1 MSEAPPGAALLHT
14 ALWTASCRAD
24 ESTRAHPVVIDPF
37 AARLCGEEGLS
48 IGRALEREGRA
59 HAAIV
64 VRTRVIDER
73 IAVALV
79 ADGIRHVA
87 LLGAGLDARPLRLA
101 QPDSVRWLEVD
112 FPETIA
118 WKHARL
124 PTLGEHHELL
134 ALDLRQLVALGE
146 ALDRFSAGA
155 RTLVV
160 LEGVVP
166 YLQRAD
172 VDALF
177 GLLAARNVS
186 VLCDVGGG
194 TWSAAIAR
202 RTANVVA
209 TRGVPFRTRIAE
221 PTRWLEGL
229 GFRVTANVSLVD
241 WDAARSDRRWQVP
254 WTARLLPGYRDA
266 ARVLEATSVTVKSR

>member
-1 MSEAPPGAALLHT
+1 MN
-14 ALWTASCRAD
+14 
-24 ESTRAHPVVIDPF
+24 DPF

-73 IAVALV
+73 IGVALV
-79 ADGIRHVA
+79 ADGVRHVA

-101 QPDSVRWLEVD
+101 QPAGVRWLELD

-118 WKHARL
+118 WKRERL
-124 PTLGEHHELL
+124 PAYAEDHELRG
-134 ALDLRQLVALGE
+134 LDLRETEAVGL
-146 ALDRFSAGA
+146 ALDRFSGGA
-155 RTLVV
+155 RVLVV

-166 YLQRAD
+166 YLAREEAD
-172 VDALF
+172 VLF
-177 GLLAARNVS
+177 AMLARRNV
-186 VLCDVGGG
+186 VVVCDISGGAWG
-194 TWSAAIAR
+194 TAIAR

-209 TRGVPFRTRIAE
+209 TRGVPFRTRIAD
-221 PTRWLEGL
+221 PAAWLESL
-229 GFRVTANVSLVD
+229 GYRVTANVSLVD

-266 ARVLEATSVTVKSR
+266 ARVVEAVTRGPTP